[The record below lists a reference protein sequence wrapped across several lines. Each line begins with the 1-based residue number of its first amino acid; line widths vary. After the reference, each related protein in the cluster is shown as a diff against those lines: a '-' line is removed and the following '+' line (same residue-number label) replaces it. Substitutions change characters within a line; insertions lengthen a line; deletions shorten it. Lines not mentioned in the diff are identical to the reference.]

1 MTRSF
6 QTLDN
11 LAHEYRANAALLEL
25 RLVQLKHQL
34 RQTQCLEV
42 RRRLKHR
49 IGMLHV
55 LINETRGTGYYL
67 AHYYGEREQAC

>member
-1 MTRSF
+1 MSFISLDHMAQQYRS
-6 QTLDN
+6 
-11 LAHEYRANAALLEL
+11 NAALLEL

-34 RQTQCLEV
+34 AGTKQLEV

-55 LINETRGTGYYL
+55 LINEGRKTGYYL
-67 AHYYGEREQAC
+67 AQYYTEEQPSC